1 MIPALKKALFD
12 IPGPFIYNRAET
24 GFEFAMPNPLE
35 MEPGEYTATTLYSL
49 GPGQDFDMGDLMLPS
64 DNQIALNFKFVV
76 HSALT
81 VDFPRVRNGQF
92 CNRAKA
98 GRAG

>member
-1 MIPALKKALFD
+1 
-12 IPGPFIYNRAET
+12 
-24 GFEFAMPNPLE
+24 MPNPLE

-81 VDFPRVRNGQF
+81 VDFPGAQRAVLQPREGWQGWLNSARGQP
-92 CNRAKA
+92 
-98 GRAG
+98 